1 MNKIA
6 APYKK
11 VLPRS
16 GNTRII
22 QGGKEY
28 FEALINHIRSASQ
41 FIHMQYYII
50 DDDETG
56 SSVLNELIA
65 AAQRGV
71 EIFVLVDGYASQS
84 LSKGLI
90 KKMEAVRIRFKYFE
104 PLLRSKY
111 FYFGRRLHHKIFLAD
126 MQVGIVGGINISNK
140 YNDLPGKPAWLDFAV
155 EVTGEITRD
164 LCILCW
170 KSWNR
175 FPSQMTLTPCEKI
188 NIEFDPG
195 QHQSM
200 IKLLRND
207 WVRRKMQISDS
218 YSTLFSVAKKEV
230 ILLSSYFLPGT
241 KLRRQMIK
249 CLQRGV
255 KITVV
260 TTAHS
265 DVPIS
270 KAAERWLYDWLL
282 RYKINIYEYHKTI
295 LHGKLGICDEEWFSL
310 GSYNINDISAYA
322 SIELNLE
329 IKDSAKTIELK
340 NKINTIISE
349 DCILITP
356 DTHKLKTPLYIQFIN
371 FCAYESIR
379 LLYYLFTFY
388 FTQKE

>member
-1 MNKIA
+1 MNKIISH
-6 APYKK
+6 YKT

-16 GNTRII
+16 GNTQII
-22 QGGKEY
+22 SGGKEY
-28 FEALINHIRSASQ
+28 FDVLIAHIRSARL
-41 FIHMQYYII
+41 FIHLQYYII

-56 SSVLNELIA
+56 DLILNELIA
-65 AAQRGV
+65 AAHRGV
-71 EIFVLVDGYASQS
+71 EIYILADGYASQNLTS
-84 LSKGLI
+84 LFL
-90 KKMEAVRIRFKYFE
+90 KKMDDAHIRFKYFE

-126 MQVGIVGGINISNK
+126 MQVALIGGINISNK

-175 FPSQMTLTPCEKI
+175 FPKNMTLTPCEKM
-188 NIEFDPG
+188 NIEFDPS
-195 QHQSM
+195 QHRST

-218 YSTLFSVAKKEV
+218 YFTMFSKAQNEV
-230 ILLSSYFLPGT
+230 ILLSSYFLPGS

-270 KAAERWLYDWLL
+270 KSAERWLYDWLL
-282 RYKINIYEYHKTI
+282 RYKINIYEYQKTI

-310 GSYNINDISAYA
+310 GSYNINDMSAYA

-329 IKDSAKTIELK
+329 IKDPQKTLELK
-340 NKINTIISE
+340 NKINKIIEE
-349 DCILITP
+349 DCILITQ
-356 DTHKLKTPLYIQFIN
+356 DAHRSKTPLYIQFIN

-379 LLYYLFTFY
+379 LVYYLFTFY